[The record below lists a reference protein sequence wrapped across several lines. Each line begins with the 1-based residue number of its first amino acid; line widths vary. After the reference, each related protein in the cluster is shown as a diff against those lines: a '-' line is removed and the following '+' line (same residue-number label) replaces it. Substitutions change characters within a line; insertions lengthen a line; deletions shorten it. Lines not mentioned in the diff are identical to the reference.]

1 MELFRGLKYATPI
14 AILFWIAIGVAFKLI
29 M

>member
-14 AILFWIAIGVAFKLI
+14 AILLWIAIFIAFKLI